1 MVIRFLSLSFSFSIM
16 TAVRRFRIPEWIAR
30 ATLSVQLLL
39 DDINL
44 LMRKSAYYHEE
55 RERERE
61 KLPLRMEWS
70 TSARSCAS
78 ATPTGPASPNE
89 IVPCP
94 LAFRKSILL
103 PQCHFPRNVFAVIRL
118 IGVQSCAVGDRAT
131 EWKYRERERERERE
145 FSDHSSTFSHTLHT
159 IGKTGVVSLVN
170 AVPKRMESRKRMVFH
185 WRQPW
190 KISRAR

>member
-61 KLPLRMEWS
+61 KLPLRME
-70 TSARSCAS
+70 
-78 ATPTGPASPNE
+78 
-89 IVPCP
+89 
-94 LAFRKSILL
+94 
-103 PQCHFPRNVFAVIRL
+103 
-118 IGVQSCAVGDRAT
+118 
-131 EWKYRERERERERE
+131 
-145 FSDHSSTFSHTLHT
+145 
-159 IGKTGVVSLVN
+159 
-170 AVPKRMESRKRMVFH
+170 
-185 WRQPW
+185 
-190 KISRAR
+190 